1 MLYLVPVVRSSP
13 TMIRSSDYI
22 AIDAGATG
30 LKLLFSCGQDFFG
43 DRTAFFHIVGMVHV
57 HVSSESWN
65 RGLQVGVHS
74 AANVLR
80 RRIEIPFGPM
90 AFLVYNS
97 LKTLATTL
105 VMAPYVST
113 NQGYVE
119 TFPTFWSG

>member
-57 HVSSESWN
+57 HVSTERAPSW
-65 RGLQVGVHS
+65 
-74 AANVLR
+74 
-80 RRIEIPFGPM
+80 GPLSSKC
-90 AFLVYNS
+90 F
-97 LKTLATTL
+97 KKKD
-105 VMAPYVST
+105 
-113 NQGYVE
+113 
-119 TFPTFWSG
+119 